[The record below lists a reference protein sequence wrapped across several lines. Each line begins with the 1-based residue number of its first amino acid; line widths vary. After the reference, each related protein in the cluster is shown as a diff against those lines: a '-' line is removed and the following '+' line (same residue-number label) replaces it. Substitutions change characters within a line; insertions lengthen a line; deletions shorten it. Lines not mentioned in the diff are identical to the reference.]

1 MLSYLIFNSSVDR
14 GIPSLAAGPF
24 DPAILNR
31 RNCSTC
37 CVQETLYFCLSSPSP
52 HGDLHASKR
61 SFALSLFASGA
72 FLAKTEL
79 AITILPLLVGRNR
92 FDGVPV
98 LCDFSVLYA
107 EQIVKRRLLSAERAL
122 ADNKHEIPVP
132 KLLVDPVVL
141 HRDSSSGHCL
151 ECRTKAGEIVGDL
164 RIVLNVF
171 IVVEV
176 PRQLFHPAIHQDV
189 IDEGAHQLL
198 VRVGLIQISRFCR
211 TIDHAVAAWVR
222 TCRLLK
228 IVPMLHDLA
237 VLEAEDVEADLR
249 TEEVVVGMREDVIT
263 IFEHTRCVHAP
274 PSLQAGPM
282 QRAQADK
289 PVGGSKIVLNVLV
302 WVYDR

>member
-122 ADNKHEIPVP
+122 ADHKKARNSRRQAPCGP
-132 KLLVDPVVL
+132 
-141 HRDSSSGHCL
+141 G
-151 ECRTKAGEIVGDL
+151 RTS
-164 RIVLNVF
+164 
-171 IVVEV
+171 
-176 PRQLFHPAIHQDV
+176 
-189 IDEGAHQLL
+189 
-198 VRVGLIQISRFCR
+198 SRFLER
-211 TIDHAVAAWVR
+211 PLPAVQNQG
-222 TCRLLK
+222 
-228 IVPMLHDLA
+228 
-237 VLEAEDVEADLR
+237 LR
-249 TEEVVVGMREDVIT
+249 D
-263 IFEHTRCVHAP
+263 C
-274 PSLQAGPM
+274 
-282 QRAQADK
+282 
-289 PVGGSKIVLNVLV
+289 
-302 WVYDR
+302 